1 MATARSIEGN
11 AGGELAFV
19 DVGRSRAVSPLH
31 GSNRRGIAGCGR
43 MGTGAGRVP
52 GALGPTASG
61 PVTGWQPF
69 DVRVRLLA
77 SREALEAQRLDGTDV
92 GGVGHKR
99 EVLGRGPE
107 SDGNDGNDGECFEGI
122 RALPPYR
129 IG

>member
-11 AGGELAFV
+11 TGGELAFV

-31 GSNRRGIAGCGR
+31 ESNRRGIAGCGR

-92 GGVGHKR
+92 GAWGTGERFWAVGR
-99 EVLGRGPE
+99 RAMATMANVL
-107 SDGNDGNDGECFEGI
+107 
-122 RALPPYR
+122 RAFALYLR
-129 IG
+129 TV